1 MTPSI
6 LEPADA
12 FVPEPE
18 DWRTPDGTGRSPEAV
33 RNEPDDLAT
42 ELPPVT
48 SVTAEADPADVW
60 EQLQDA
66 GLDELDDLRGE

>member
-18 DWRTPDGTGRSPEAV
+18 DWRTPDVTGRSAEAV
-33 RNEPDDLAT
+33 SNEVDDLAT
-42 ELPPVT
+42 DLPPVP
-48 SVTAEADPADVW
+48 SVPVEADPADVW

-66 GLDELDDLRGE
+66 GPDEDDLRGE